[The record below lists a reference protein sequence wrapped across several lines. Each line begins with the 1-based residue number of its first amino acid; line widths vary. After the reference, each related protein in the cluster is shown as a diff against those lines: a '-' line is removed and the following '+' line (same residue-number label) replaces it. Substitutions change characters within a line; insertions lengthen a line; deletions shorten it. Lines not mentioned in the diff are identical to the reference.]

1 MGMKYPQEFLW
12 FVSSFLCPAG
22 AVEGDGAE
30 PFGVSDNVA
39 ECPRMQR
46 GISSACNISPPA
58 STNCQ
63 DCLLNYFYFFT
74 TSAPLAIIAEG
85 TL

>member
-39 ECPRMQR
+39 ECPRMQ
-46 GISSACNISPPA
+46 GVSALPVTFPSQRP
-58 STNCQ
+58 Q
-63 DCLLNYFYFFT
+63 
-74 TSAPLAIIAEG
+74 IAK
-85 TL
+85 TVC